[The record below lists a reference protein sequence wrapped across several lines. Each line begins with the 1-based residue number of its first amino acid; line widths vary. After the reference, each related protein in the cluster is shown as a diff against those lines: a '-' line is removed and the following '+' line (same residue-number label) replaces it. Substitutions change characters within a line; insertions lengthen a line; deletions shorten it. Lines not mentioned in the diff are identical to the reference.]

1 MKSARQ
7 LGQGSSQI
15 ENEENE
21 LLFGILPNSTT
32 DNEETNTDLG
42 AVKKKRKQ
50 TTVPATRAKLNEER
64 WYATWKSAKLTAEG
78 KPVPLSV
85 ILNEEKENNIERSQV
100 EPEEFNLTFDQ
111 DNITDNFN
119 ANNDN
124 TIPIAIPEWLEE
136 REKTIRSIL
145 EDASSSNKA
154 HQVEKTFEFQDDN
167 LSDSEFD
174 SVNF

>member
-1 MKSARQ
+1 M
-7 LGQGSSQI
+7 I
-15 ENEENE
+15 N
-21 LLFGILPNSTT
+21 
-32 DNEETNTDLG
+32 
-42 AVKKKRKQ
+42 
-50 TTVPATRAKLNEER
+50 R